1 MKILKFGGTSV
12 ANSNNIK
19 LVLSIV
25 EKTAATSTK
34 LVIVVS
40 AFSGVTDLLILAA
53 SKAASKDITFKDVV
67 SQIEEKHR
75 EAIEELIITSQ
86 QKPLLEAI
94 NSDINHLKTLLDGCF
109 LLGELSNRTSDTI
122 MGFGELLS
130 SQIIA
135 KALEQKFIIQ
145 DIKTVAKLLKP
156 TIILEKQL

>member
-12 ANSNNIK
+12 ANANNIK

-25 EKTAATSTK
+25 ENTAATSTK

-40 AFSGVTDLLILAA
+40 AFSGITDLLILAA

-67 SQIEEKHR
+67 SQIEEKHK
-75 EAIEELIITSQ
+75 EVIEELIISSK
-86 QKPLLEAI
+86 QKILEKVI

-122 MGFGELLS
+122 MGFACFTIFGFAVNIPLTSVQIS
-130 SQIIA
+130 SISAFNAPAIMA
-135 KALEQKFIIQ
+135 A
-145 DIKTVAKLLKP
+145 V
-156 TIILEKQL
+156 